1 MPASRGLLFHPD
13 LIYGTPLAKRIHDYS
28 FFDYDQREA
37 LHLSEREQRIVSDL
51 LDSIEEELQHPV
63 DKHSQTLITD
73 AIGLLLDYCMR
84 YYDRQFITR
93 HKVNSDIMTRFQHD
107 LEAYFSSGEAERKG
121 LPSVA
126 YFAEKVF
133 LSPGYFGDLIKK
145 ETGLTA
151 QRYIQNKVI
160 DLSKQYVMDKE
171 LTINQVAYKLGF
183 QYPQHFTRL
192 FKQQVG
198 VTPTEYRN

>member
-1 MPASRGLLFHPD
+1 MVD
-13 LIYGTPLAKRIHDYS
+13 GT
-28 FFDYDQREA
+28 
-37 LHLSEREQRIVSDL
+37 HL
-51 LDSIEEELQHPV
+51 
-63 DKHSQTLITD
+63 
-73 AIGLLLDYCMR
+73 
-84 YYDRQFITR
+84 
-93 HKVNSDIMTRFQHD
+93 
-107 LEAYFSSGEAERKG
+107 
-121 LPSVA
+121 
-126 YFAEKVF
+126 AEKVF

-160 DLSKQYVMDKE
+160 DLSKQYVMDKQ

>member
-1 MPASRGLLFHPD
+1 MNWENHCNKSRIGKCSSPPGD
-13 LIYGTPLAKRIHDYS
+13 LILYQGSNLCI
-28 FFDYDQREA
+28 
-37 LHLSEREQRIVSDL
+37 
-51 LDSIEEELQHPV
+51 
-63 DKHSQTLITD
+63 
-73 AIGLLLDYCMR
+73 
-84 YYDRQFITR
+84 YYDTNSWNFTR
-93 HKVNSDIMTRFQHD
+93 IGKLDIMTLFQHD
-107 LEAYFSSGEAERKG
+107 LEAYFRSGEAERKG

-160 DLSKQYVMDKE
+160 DLSKQYVMDKQ